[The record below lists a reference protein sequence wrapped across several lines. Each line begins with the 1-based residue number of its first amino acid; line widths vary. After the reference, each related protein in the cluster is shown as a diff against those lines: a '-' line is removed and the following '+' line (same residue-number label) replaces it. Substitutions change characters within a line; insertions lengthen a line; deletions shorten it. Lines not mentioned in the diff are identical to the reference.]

1 MRQED
6 QRDKPKIY
14 DMVMH
19 THLPAKSRRKLSGI
33 QFFSVLT
40 FMVFLLSAAG
50 CLWWAP
56 ANILDT
62 HGRDACNATSSPGSG
77 GRVYLGI
84 EGGSG
89 GKFQMTGVVYVP
101 VWLWPKGVPGSQKGQ
116 IDLPDMSDD
125 GEVHIPWLP
134 LSVSSPVKTE
144 FEGTEVYQMELEASP
159 VGNGTLRAY
168 PFDRY
173 WVGIQSAR
181 LVLPLPSQSVQS
193 APNIPL
199 ELHVRFE
206 GEPGWDAHRKIGADE
221 PFHEGFESPDGSGSE
236 SPGARSCG
244 LVISRSPWYI
254 GLMAALLAVL
264 GVAPCLYVWRRPTE
278 AAGLEL
284 IAAMVGMATIR
295 TYLIGPSSSVAGLLP
310 FDVVLGAFICAVAF
324 IPFWRPETRDGKQ
337 GRRLSTDMGRNG
349 GDDRD
354 DDAAH

>member
-1 MRQED
+1 
-6 QRDKPKIY
+6 
-14 DMVMH
+14 
-19 THLPAKSRRKLSGI
+19 
-33 QFFSVLT
+33 
-40 FMVFLLSAAG
+40 
-50 CLWWAP
+50 
-56 ANILDT
+56 
-62 HGRDACNATSSPGSG
+62 
-77 GRVYLGI
+77 
-84 EGGSG
+84 
-89 GKFQMTGVVYVP
+89 MTGEVYVP
-101 VWLWPKGVPGSQKGQ
+101 VWLWPKGVPGSQRGQ

-125 GEVHIPWLP
+125 GEVHVPWLP
-134 LSVSSPVKTE
+134 LSVSTPVKAE

-181 LVLPLPSQSVQS
+181 LVLPLPPQSMQP

-221 PFHEGFESPDGSGSE
+221 PFHEGFDGTDGSDEESPR
-236 SPGARSCG
+236 ARSCG
-244 LVISRSPWYI
+244 IVISRSPWYI

-264 GVAPCLYVWRRPTE
+264 GVVPCLYVWRRTTE

-310 FDVVLGAFICAVAF
+310 FDVVLGAFIFAVAF
-324 IPFWRPETRDGKQ
+324 IPFWRPEAGDEKQ
-337 GRRLSTDMGRNG
+337 ERRLNIDIGRNG

-354 DDAAH
+354 DDAGY